1 MGYDD
6 VIPLLG
12 DFGRYQRRIYLL
24 LCLPAIICAFHKLA
38 NVFIQARP
46 DFRCQLPD
54 EFPNASFILEKT
66 VINKSY
72 PFNYKQNKY
81 SSCEMIRNET
91 IVPCDKYIY
100 DTSKYESSTVIEWN
114 LVCNRAYLS
123 ATSDS
128 IFMVGVMLGSI
139 GFGELSDRFGRKLIF
154 FICLVIQVIFGLIA
168 AIAPEYWTFTITR
181 AIVGS
186 TTSGVFLVAYVIAME
201 MVGPP
206 KRPIAGTICQMFFSV
221 GYMLTALFAYYIH
234 NWRHLQIAI
243 TVPGLLFFC
252 YWWFIPESARWL
264 ITKNRIDDAKKYIQI
279 AAKENK
285 VKISDEQLD
294 TLLLSDL
301 KPVNKDEKRAT
312 ILDIFRHPNLRQRS
326 LIIFFDWFANSL
338 TYYGLS
344 WNTNNLGGND
354 YLNFVI
360 SGAVEIPAYI
370 FLIFTL
376 NKWGR
381 KIILCGCMVTAGA
394 ALLLTVAVPPE
405 HHWLVITLAMISK
418 LAITASYG
426 TIYIFSVEQFPT
438 IIRNAGLGAGSTSAR
453 IGSVLAPIIN
463 IMSEF
468 WTPLPLIVYGCLTFA
483 GGCLSLLLPE
493 TLNKELPETIEEG
506 EKFGRKETRPEETA
520 LKSTDDQEENIQNGG
535 IYLKA
540 ETNTNQEV

>member
-6 VIPLLG
+6 VIPVLG

-24 LCLPAIICAFHKLA
+24 LCFPAIICAFHKLA

-54 EFPNASFILEKT
+54 EFSNASFVLEKT
-66 VINKSY
+66 IMNNSY
-72 PFNYKQNKY
+72 PFNHKQNKY
-81 SSCEMIRNET
+81 SSCEMMRNGT
-91 IVPCDKYIY
+91 IIPCDKYIY
-100 DTSKYESSTVIEWN
+100 DTSVYESTTVMEWD

-139 GFGELSDRFGRKLIF
+139 GFGELSDKFGRKLIF

-168 AIAPEYWTFTITR
+168 AIAPEFWTFTITR
-181 AIVGS
+181 AVVGA
-186 TTSGVFLVAYVIAME
+186 TTSGVFLVAYVIGME

-206 KRPIAGTICQMFFSV
+206 KRPLAGTILQMFFSV

-234 NWRHLQIAI
+234 HWRYLQIAI

-252 YWWFIPESARWL
+252 YWWFIPESTRWL

-301 KPVNKDEKRAT
+301 KPANKDENRAT
-312 ILDIFRHPNLRQRS
+312 VLDIFRHSNLRKRS
-326 LIIFFDWFANSL
+326 MIIFFDWFANSL

-344 WNTNNLGGND
+344 WNTNNLGGNV
-354 YLNFVI
+354 YLNFVV

-394 ALLLTVAVPPE
+394 ALLLTLAVPPGK
-405 HHWLVITLAMISK
+405 S
-418 LAITASYG
+418 AI
-426 TIYIFSVEQFPT
+426 
-438 IIRNAGLGAGSTSAR
+438 
-453 IGSVLAPIIN
+453 
-463 IMSEF
+463 
-468 WTPLPLIVYGCLTFA
+468 
-483 GGCLSLLLPE
+483 
-493 TLNKELPETIEEG
+493 
-506 EKFGRKETRPEETA
+506 
-520 LKSTDDQEENIQNGG
+520 
-535 IYLKA
+535 
-540 ETNTNQEV
+540 